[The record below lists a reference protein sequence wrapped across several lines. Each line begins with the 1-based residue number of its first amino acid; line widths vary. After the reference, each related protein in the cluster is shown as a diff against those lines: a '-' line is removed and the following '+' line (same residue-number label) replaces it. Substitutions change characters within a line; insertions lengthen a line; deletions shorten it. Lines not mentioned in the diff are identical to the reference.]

1 MRGIQWP
8 LINCRTSAARNLPRR
23 LEAVTQV
30 LLDPRLQNCRA
41 GKPHD
46 TVVVMK
52 NWDDLRIIAAVRDEG
67 TYAGAGTRLRIDET
81 TVARR
86 MARIQASLGV
96 SLFHAVDGVR
106 RPTSHCETVLSHIH
120 EIARHVAEI
129 GNLGKAAEGPV
140 GKFRIASTTS
150 MAEQILAPH
159 AAHFLRA
166 HPGLALEFLTSRGN
180 VNFSRW
186 EADLAIR
193 LRKPD
198 KGDFSITKLVDMRLF
213 LFEPTGRRNDAE
225 ESVVCRFPEDL
236 DHTPDARYLVD
247 KGLDRRA
254 RCISGDYRI
263 VRELIKSHC
272 AVGILPDYLSAD
284 LLKDRQLRATA
295 LPARRDVWLLVQNH
309 LKRDRAAR
317 LVIEWVR
324 ACFGTAFDQVAPQPR
339 GRLRHSL

>member
-1 MRGIQWP
+1 
-8 LINCRTSAARNLPRR
+8 
-23 LEAVTQV
+23 
-30 LLDPRLQNCRA
+30 
-41 GKPHD
+41 
-46 TVVVMK
+46 MK

-67 TYAGAGTRLRIDET
+67 TYAGASARLRIDET

-96 SLFHAVDGVR
+96 SLFQAVDGVR
-106 RPTSHCETVLSHIH
+106 RPTSHCETVLSHIN

-129 GNLGKAAEGPV
+129 GNLGKVAEGPT

-159 AAHFLRA
+159 AAAFLRD

-198 KGDFSITKLVDMRLF
+198 RGDFSITKLADMRLF
-213 LFEPTGRRNDAE
+213 LFEPASPRNGRE
-225 ESVVCRFPEDL
+225 EPVVCRFPEDL
-236 DHTPDARYLVD
+236 DHTPDARYLAD
-247 KGLDRRA
+247 HGLDRNA

-272 AVGILPDYLSAD
+272 AVGILPDYLCID
-284 LLKDRQLRATA
+284 LLEDRHLRATP

-324 ACFGTAFDQVAPQPR
+324 ACVDAAFARTSPQSR
-339 GRLRHSL
+339 GRPRHSS

>member
-1 MRGIQWP
+1 
-8 LINCRTSAARNLPRR
+8 
-23 LEAVTQV
+23 
-30 LLDPRLQNCRA
+30 
-41 GKPHD
+41 
-46 TVVVMK
+46 MK

-67 TYAGAGTRLRIDET
+67 TYAGAGARLRIDET

-106 RPTSHCETVLSHIH
+106 RPTSHCETVLSHVH
-120 EIARHVAEI
+120 QIARHVAEI

-140 GKFRIASTTS
+140 GKFRIASTSS

-159 AAHFLRA
+159 TARFLRA

-213 LFEPTGRRNDAE
+213 LFEPASRRSGGE
-225 ESVVCRFPEDL
+225 EPLVCRFPEDL
-236 DHTPDARYLVD
+236 DHTPDAQYLVD
-247 KGLDRRA
+247 RGLDGKA

-263 VRELIKSHC
+263 VRELIKSHS
-272 AVGILPDYLSAD
+272 AIGILPDYLCVD
-284 LLKDRQLRATA
+284 LLKDRQLRATL

-309 LKRDRAAR
+309 LKRDRGAR
-317 LVIEWVR
+317 LVIDWVR
-324 ACFGTAFDQVAPQPR
+324 DCFGAAFSRASPPR
-339 GRLRHSL
+339 DRLHHSL